1 MASVGRRFA
10 GYLLDVLLFIVTLF
24 IGWFIWSLIVWAH
37 GTTPG
42 KQLLKMRCVYLAN
55 NRRATWGRMALREFV
70 GKFLI
75 MQVIG
80 LVTLGIGPLILYFM
94 LLWTKKR
101 QELWDLVADTIVVHD
116 PMDQLNPKA
125 IAAAEAPVLPAPP
138 AVPA

>member
-1 MASVGRRFA
+1 
-10 GYLLDVLLFIVTLF
+10 
-24 IGWFIWSLIVWAH
+24 
-37 GTTPG
+37 
-42 KQLLKMRCVYLAN
+42 
-55 NRRATWGRMALREFV
+55 
-70 GKFLI
+70 
-75 MQVIG
+75 
-80 LVTLGIGPLILYFM
+80 M